1 MERKEKKNT
10 VGEEVDDV
18 RSREFA
24 PSEKKTQKKQIKIE
38 LVLPAGNAHN
48 KRNVRNGVRYSIAMF
63 MCVTQRDCFLSF
75 QKKKKKNNKK
85 K

>member
-1 MERKEKKNT
+1 M
-10 VGEEVDDV
+10 DDV